1 MNEEISY
8 LTLENK
14 SLQKHLAQQQQQHD
28 VRTDELVSELNSTR
42 KEMVSHTP
50 HCFLLVTGRVSTL
63 S

>member
-28 VRTDELVSELNSTR
+28 VRMDELVSELNSTR
-42 KEMVSHTP
+42 KEMVSHTR
-50 HCFLLVTGRVSTL
+50 TVSFW
-63 S
+63 SQVG